1 MKNNNL
7 SNRILNMKFMK
18 KSKET
23 IDKDDEIDNILNNKF
38 DLKLDDLLD
47 KTALTNSKLFMEKP
61 KALLEKLM
69 KNSRSKII
77 KKTQQNVEVEKEQE
91 NTIDNNDKK
100 HNNHQYMKFRKG
112 KK

>member
-7 SNRILNMKFMK
+7 SNRILNMNFMK

-77 KKTQQNVEVEKEQE
+77 KKLNKMWKLKKNKKIQQKIMIKNIIII
-91 NTIDNNDKK
+91 NI
-100 HNNHQYMKFRKG
+100 
-112 KK
+112 